1 MVVTVSYWKFAAR
14 NVKARGGPVATEN
27 TFFSRWS
34 QRKLTAESDQLLDTQ
49 KSLDSQPV
57 QEEPIESE
65 SAVETESG
73 LESHSLEQP
82 HSAENEEPSVASLLV
97 SDASQELKKAALR
110 KLFLSGEFS
119 EVCMLDD
126 YNADYSNTATLTTQV
141 AQTLRQWCNELETTP
156 EVKSEQAIPEKA
168 MSDQTMLDQ
177 SMPDQTKP
185 DETIASAPEF
195 AEGSARLSDHN
206 TLSSYDTAA
215 SDTLNSE
222 TKYTS

>member
-14 NVKARGGPVATEN
+14 NVKARGGLVATEN

-110 KLFLSGEFS
+110 KLFLSGQFS

-156 EVKSEQAIPEKA
+156 EVKSAEQAIPEKA
-168 MSDQTMLDQ
+168 ISGQTM
-177 SMPDQTKP
+177 PDK
-185 DETIASAPEF
+185 TIASAPEF
-195 AEGSARLSDHN
+195 AEDSARLSDHN
-206 TLSSYDTAA
+206 TLSSRDTAA
-215 SDTLNSE
+215 FVSLNSE
-222 TKYTS
+222 TKYTA

>member
-1 MVVTVSYWKFAAR
+1 MV
-14 NVKARGGPVATEN
+14 TEN

-34 QRKLTAESDQLLDTQ
+34 QRKLTAESDQALDTT
-49 KSLDSQPV
+49 KSLDPQPV
-57 QEEPIESE
+57 QAEPIESE
-65 SAVETESG
+65 SVVETESG

-168 MSDQTMLDQ
+168 MPDQTMPDL
-177 SMPDQTKP
+177 SMPD
-185 DETIASAPEF
+185 ETTASAPEF
-195 AEGSARLSDHN
+195 AVDSARLSDHN
-206 TLSSYDTAA
+206 TLSSCDTAA
-215 SDTLNSE
+215 SGAVNSE
-222 TKYTS
+222 TKYTA

>member
-1 MVVTVSYWKFAAR
+1 M
-14 NVKARGGPVATEN
+14 ATEN

-34 QRKLTAESDQLLDTQ
+34 QRKLTAESGQLLDTQ

-168 MSDQTMLDQ
+168 MPDQTM
-177 SMPDQTKP
+177 P
-185 DETIASAPEF
+185 DETTASAPEF
-195 AEGSARLSDHN
+195 AEDSARLSDHN

-222 TKYTS
+222 TKYTAYRLGTF

>member
-14 NVKARGGPVATEN
+14 NVKARGGLVATEN

-34 QRKLTAESDQLLDTQ
+34 QRKLTAESDQALDKA
-49 KSLDSQPV
+49 KSLNSEPV
-57 QEEPIESE
+57 QAESITNQF
-65 SAVETESG
+65 SVETESG
-73 LESHSLEQP
+73 LVSGAVEQP

-97 SDASQELKKAALR
+97 SGASQELKKAALR

-141 AQTLRQWCNELETTP
+141 AQTLRQWCNEVETTP

-168 MSDQTMLDQ
+168 MSDVPDQ
-177 SMPDQTKP
+177 SMPD
-185 DETIASAPEF
+185 ETTD
-195 AEGSARLSDHN
+195 SARLSDHN
-206 TLSSYDTAA
+206 TLSS
-215 SDTLNSE
+215 
-222 TKYTS
+222 

>member
-1 MVVTVSYWKFAAR
+1 MVVTESYWKFAAR
-14 NVKARGGPVATEN
+14 NVKARGGLVATEN

-34 QRKLTAESDQLLDTQ
+34 QRKLTAESDQALDTT
-49 KSLDSQPV
+49 KSLNSEPV
-57 QEEPIESE
+57 QAESIANQ
-65 SAVETESG
+65 SSVETKSG
-73 LESHSLEQP
+73 LVSDAVEQP
-82 HSAENEEPSVASLLV
+82 HSAENNEPSVASLLV
-97 SDASQELKKAALR
+97 SGASQELKKAALR

-168 MSDQTMLDQ
+168 MSEQTMPDQ
-177 SMPDQTKP
+177 SMPD
-185 DETIASAPEF
+185 ETTASALEF
-195 AEGSARLSDHN
+195 AEDSARLSDHN
-206 TLSSYDTAA
+206 TLSSCDTAA

-222 TKYTS
+222 TKYTA

>member
-1 MVVTVSYWKFAAR
+1 MVVTGSYWKFAAR
-14 NVKARGGPVATEN
+14 NVKARGGLVVTEN

-34 QRKLTAESDQLLDTQ
+34 QRKLTAESDQALDTA
-49 KSLDSQPV
+49 KSLNSEPV
-57 QEEPIESE
+57 QAESITNQF
-65 SAVETESG
+65 SVETESG
-73 LESHSLEQP
+73 LVSGALEQP

-97 SDASQELKKAALR
+97 SGASQELKKAALR

-156 EVKSEQAIPEKA
+156 EVKSAEQAIPEKA
-168 MSDQTMLDQ
+168 MSDQTMPDL
-177 SMPDQTKP
+177 SMP

-195 AEGSARLSDHN
+195 AEDSARLSDHN
-206 TLSSYDTAA
+206 TLSSRDTAA
-215 SDTLNSE
+215 SVSLNSE
-222 TKYTS
+222 TKYTA

>member
-1 MVVTVSYWKFAAR
+1 M
-14 NVKARGGPVATEN
+14 ATEN

-110 KLFLSGEFS
+110 KLFLSGQFS

-156 EVKSEQAIPEKA
+156 EVQSEQAIPEKA
-168 MSDQTMLDQ
+168 MPDQTMPDL
-177 SMPDQTKP
+177 SMP

-195 AEGSARLSDHN
+195 AEDSARLSDHN

-215 SDTLNSE
+215 SGAVNSE
-222 TKYTS
+222 TKYTA

>member
-34 QRKLTAESDQLLDTQ
+34 QRKLTAESDQLLDTT
-49 KSLDSQPV
+49 KSLNSEPV
-57 QEEPIESE
+57 QAEPIANQS
-65 SAVETESG
+65 SVDTKSG
-73 LESHSLEQP
+73 LVSDALEQP

-97 SDASQELKKAALR
+97 SDASQELKKASLR

-168 MSDQTMLDQ
+168 MPDQTMLDQ

-195 AEGSARLSDHN
+195 AEDSDHN
-206 TLSSYDTAA
+206 TLSSCDTAA
-215 SDTLNSE
+215 SGAVNSE
-222 TKYTS
+222 TKYTA

>member
-14 NVKARGGPVATEN
+14 NVKARGGLVATEN

-141 AQTLRQWCNELETTP
+141 AQTLRQWCNEVETTP

-168 MSDQTMLDQ
+168 MPDQTMPDL
-177 SMPDQTKP
+177 SMPD
-185 DETIASAPEF
+185 ETTASAPEF
-195 AEGSARLSDHN
+195 AVDSARLSDHN
-206 TLSSYDTAA
+206 TLSSCDTAA
-215 SDTLNSE
+215 SGAVNSE
-222 TKYTS
+222 TKYTA

>member
-34 QRKLTAESDQLLDTQ
+34 QRKLTAESGQLLDTQ

-168 MSDQTMLDQ
+168 MPDQTMLDQ

-195 AEGSARLSDHN
+195 AEDSARLSDHN

-222 TKYTS
+222 TKYTA

>member
-1 MVVTVSYWKFAAR
+1 MVVTESYWKFAAR
-14 NVKARGGPVATEN
+14 NVKARGGLLATEN

-34 QRKLTAESDQLLDTQ
+34 QRKLTAESDQALDTA
-49 KSLDSQPV
+49 KSLNSEPV
-57 QEEPIESE
+57 QAESI
-65 SAVETESG
+65 SVDTKSG
-73 LESHSLEQP
+73 LVSGALEQP

-97 SDASQELKKAALR
+97 SGASQELKKAALR

-156 EVKSEQAIPEKA
+156 EVQSEQAIPEKA
-168 MSDQTMLDQ
+168 MSDV
-177 SMPDQTKP
+177 PDQTMPDLSMP

-195 AEGSARLSDHN
+195 AEDSARLSDHN
-206 TLSSYDTAA
+206 TLSCCDTAA
-215 SDTLNSE
+215 SGAVNSE
-222 TKYTS
+222 TKYTA

>member
-1 MVVTVSYWKFAAR
+1 M
-14 NVKARGGPVATEN
+14 ATEN

-82 HSAENEEPSVASLLV
+82 HSTENEEPSVASLLV

-141 AQTLRQWCNELETTP
+141 AQTLRQWCNEVETTP
-156 EVKSEQAIPEKA
+156 EVQSEQAIPEKA
-168 MSDQTMLDQ
+168 MSDV
-177 SMPDQTKP
+177 PDQTMP
-185 DETIASAPEF
+185 DETTASAPEF
-195 AEGSARLSDHN
+195 AEDSARLSDHN
-206 TLSSYDTAA
+206 TLSS
-215 SDTLNSE
+215 
-222 TKYTS
+222 

>member
-1 MVVTVSYWKFAAR
+1 M
-14 NVKARGGPVATEN
+14 ATEN

-34 QRKLTAESDQLLDTQ
+34 QRKLTAESDQALDTT
-49 KSLDSQPV
+49 KSLDPQPV
-57 QEEPIESE
+57 QAEPIESE
-65 SAVETESG
+65 SVVETESG

-126 YNADYSNTATLTTQV
+126 YNADYSNTATLSTQV

-168 MSDQTMLDQ
+168 MPDQTMLDQ

-195 AEGSARLSDHN
+195 AEDPARLSDHN
-206 TLSSYDTAA
+206 TLSSCDTAA
-215 SDTLNSE
+215 SGAVNSE
-222 TKYTS
+222 TKYTA

>member
-1 MVVTVSYWKFAAR
+1 M
-14 NVKARGGPVATEN
+14 ATEN

-49 KSLDSQPV
+49 KSLGSQPV

-65 SAVETESG
+65 SAVETESW

-82 HSAENEEPSVASLLV
+82 HSTENEEPNVASLWV

-168 MSDQTMLDQ
+168 MPDQTMPDL
-177 SMPDQTKP
+177 SMPD
-185 DETIASAPEF
+185 ETTASAPEF
-195 AEGSARLSDHN
+195 AVDSARLSDHN

-222 TKYTS
+222 TKYTA

>member
-14 NVKARGGPVATEN
+14 NVKARGGLVVTEN
-27 TFFSRWS
+27 SFFSRWS
-34 QRKLTAESDQLLDTQ
+34 QRKLTAESDQALDTT
-49 KSLDSQPV
+49 KSLNSEPV
-57 QEEPIESE
+57 QAEPIANQS
-65 SAVETESG
+65 SVETKSG
-73 LESHSLEQP
+73 LVSDEVVQP

-168 MSDQTMLDQ
+168 MPNQTMPDL
-177 SMPDQTKP
+177 SMP

-195 AEGSARLSDHN
+195 AEDSARLSDHN

-215 SDTLNSE
+215 SGAVNSE
-222 TKYTS
+222 TKYTA

>member
-1 MVVTVSYWKFAAR
+1 M
-14 NVKARGGPVATEN
+14 ATEN

-34 QRKLTAESDQLLDTQ
+34 QRKLTAESGQLLDTQ

-141 AQTLRQWCNELETTP
+141 AQTLRQWWKETDSSQDEGEEQIAVVEETVKENQIDAELAYPNLASTAELADPLNEKQP
-156 EVKSEQAIPEKA
+156 SEALP
-168 MSDQTMLDQ
+168 T
-177 SMPDQTKP
+177 
-185 DETIASAPEF
+185 
-195 AEGSARLSDHN
+195 
-206 TLSSYDTAA
+206 
-215 SDTLNSE
+215 SE
-222 TKYTS
+222 TKYTA

>member
-34 QRKLTAESDQLLDTQ
+34 QRKLTAESGQLLDTQ

-141 AQTLRQWCNELETTP
+141 AQTLRQWCNELETMT
-156 EVKSEQAIPEKA
+156 EVQSEQAIPEKA
-168 MSDQTMLDQ
+168 ISDQTMLDQ

-195 AEGSARLSDHN
+195 AEDSDHN
-206 TLSSYDTAA
+206 TLSSCDTAA
-215 SDTLNSE
+215 SGAVNSE
-222 TKYTS
+222 TKYTA

>member
-14 NVKARGGPVATEN
+14 NVKARGGLVATEN

-65 SAVETESG
+65 SAVETESW

-82 HSAENEEPSVASLLV
+82 HSTENEEPNVASLWV

-168 MSDQTMLDQ
+168 MPDQTMPDL
-177 SMPDQTKP
+177 SMPD
-185 DETIASAPEF
+185 ETTASAPEF
-195 AEGSARLSDHN
+195 AVDSARLSDHN

-222 TKYTS
+222 TKYTA

>member
-1 MVVTVSYWKFAAR
+1 M
-14 NVKARGGPVATEN
+14 ATEN

-49 KSLDSQPV
+49 KSLDSHPV

-110 KLFLSGEFS
+110 KLFLSGQFS

-168 MSDQTMLDQ
+168 MSDQTMTDL
-177 SMPDQTKP
+177 SMP

-195 AEGSARLSDHN
+195 AEDSARLSDHN

-215 SDTLNSE
+215 SGAVNSE
-222 TKYTS
+222 TKYTA

>member
-1 MVVTVSYWKFAAR
+1 M
-14 NVKARGGPVATEN
+14 ATEN

-82 HSAENEEPSVASLLV
+82 HSTENEEPSVASLLV

-156 EVKSEQAIPEKA
+156 EVQSEQAIPEKA
-168 MSDQTMLDQ
+168 MPDQTMTDL
-177 SMPDQTKP
+177 SMP

-195 AEGSARLSDHN
+195 AEDSARLSDHN

-215 SDTLNSE
+215 SGTVNSE
-222 TKYTS
+222 TKYTA

>member
-34 QRKLTAESDQLLDTQ
+34 QRKLTAESEQVLDTT
-49 KSLDSQPV
+49 KTLNS
-57 QEEPIESE
+57 EPIANQSSLEI
-65 SAVETESG
+65 ESG
-73 LESHSLEQP
+73 LVSDALEQP

-97 SDASQELKKAALR
+97 SDASQKLKKSALR

-141 AQTLRQWCNELETTP
+141 AQTLRQWCNEVETTP

-177 SMPDQTKP
+177 SMPEQTKP

-195 AEGSARLSDHN
+195 AEDSARLSDHN

-215 SDTLNSE
+215 YDTLNSE
-222 TKYTS
+222 TKYTA

>member
-14 NVKARGGPVATEN
+14 NVKARGGLVATEN

-73 LESHSLEQP
+73 LESRSLEQP

-206 TLSSYDTAA
+206 TLSSCDTAA
-215 SDTLNSE
+215 SDTLNGE
-222 TKYTS
+222 TKYTA

>member
-14 NVKARGGPVATEN
+14 NVKARGGLVATEN
-27 TFFSRWS
+27 RFFSRWS

-49 KSLDSQPV
+49 KSFDSQPV

-141 AQTLRQWCNELETTP
+141 AQTLRQWCNELETTT
-156 EVKSEQAIPEKA
+156 EVQSEQAIPEKA
-168 MSDQTMLDQ
+168 ISDQTMLDQ

-195 AEGSARLSDHN
+195 AEDSDHN

-222 TKYTS
+222 TKYTV

>member
-1 MVVTVSYWKFAAR
+1 MVVTGSYWKFAAR

-34 QRKLTAESDQLLDTQ
+34 QRKLTAESGQLLDTQ

-141 AQTLRQWCNELETTP
+141 AQTLRQWCNELETTT
-156 EVKSEQAIPEKA
+156 EVQSEQAIPEKA
-168 MSDQTMLDQ
+168 ISDQTMLDQ

-195 AEGSARLSDHN
+195 AEDSDHN
-206 TLSSYDTAA
+206 TLSSCDTAA
-215 SDTLNSE
+215 SGAVNSE
-222 TKYTS
+222 TKYTA

>member
-14 NVKARGGPVATEN
+14 NVKARGGLVATEN

-110 KLFLSGEFS
+110 KLFLSGQFS

-156 EVKSEQAIPEKA
+156 EVQSEQAIPEKA
-168 MSDQTMLDQ
+168 MPDQTMPDL
-177 SMPDQTKP
+177 SMP

-195 AEGSARLSDHN
+195 AEDSARLSDHN

-215 SDTLNSE
+215 SGAVNSE
-222 TKYTS
+222 TKYTA

>member
-1 MVVTVSYWKFAAR
+1 MV
-14 NVKARGGPVATEN
+14 TEN

-34 QRKLTAESDQLLDTQ
+34 QRKLTAESDQALDTA
-49 KSLDSQPV
+49 KSLNSEPV
-57 QEEPIESE
+57 QAESITNQF
-65 SAVETESG
+65 SVETESG
-73 LESHSLEQP
+73 LVSGALEQP

-156 EVKSEQAIPEKA
+156 EVQSEQAIPEKA
-168 MSDQTMLDQ
+168 MSDVPDQTMPDQ
-177 SMPDQTKP
+177 SMP

-195 AEGSARLSDHN
+195 AEDSARLSDHN
-206 TLSSYDTAA
+206 TLSSRDTAA
-215 SDTLNSE
+215 SVSLNSE
-222 TKYTS
+222 TKYTA

>member
-34 QRKLTAESDQLLDTQ
+34 QRKLTAESDQLLDTT
-49 KSLDSQPV
+49 KSLNSEPV
-57 QEEPIESE
+57 QAEPIANQS
-65 SAVETESG
+65 SVDTKSG
-73 LESHSLEQP
+73 LVSDALEQP
-82 HSAENEEPSVASLLV
+82 HSVENEEPSVASLLV
-97 SDASQELKKAALR
+97 SDASQKLKKAALR

-126 YNADYSNTATLTTQV
+126 YNADYSNTATLTMQV
-141 AQTLRQWCNELETTP
+141 AQTLRQWCNEVETTP

-168 MSDQTMLDQ
+168 MSDVPDQTMPDQ
-177 SMPDQTKP
+177 SMP

-195 AEGSARLSDHN
+195 AEDSARLSDHN

-215 SDTLNSE
+215 SGAVNSE
-222 TKYTS
+222 TKYTA